1 MGLSQTDLGSS
12 ACVSEAV
19 GSGHMTSDLV
29 LPSDDDGPE
38 DPTDDGDE
46 ESLVLPSEADGSDF
60 EIPESLVLPSDDE
73 GAALHLLLGGRQ

>member
-1 MGLSQTDLGSS
+1 MGLSQTDLGSN
-12 ACVSEAV
+12 ACASEAV

-38 DPTDDGDE
+38 DPHDDGDE

>member
-1 MGLSQTDLGSS
+1 
-12 ACVSEAV
+12 
-19 GSGHMTSDLV
+19 MTSDLV

-46 ESLVLPSEADGSDF
+46 ESLVLPSDPDGSDF

-73 GAALHLLLGGRQ
+73 GAALHRLLGGRQ

>member
-1 MGLSQTDLGSS
+1 MGLSQTDLGSI

-29 LPSDDDGPE
+29 LPADDDGPE
-38 DPTDDGDE
+38 DQMDGGDE